1 MAGAAHGVNF
11 GRVHAIGDS
20 ITSGWEAT
28 YRGGYRGPLWD
39 LLRADGFS
47 VTPVGSRTVNGEN
60 LPAADRFHDG
70 WDGWRSDELMA
81 QMPTWLAASQADT
94 VLLMAGANNW
104 GEYGQPELTL
114 QRTRDILATVYQ
126 VRPNA
131 MVFMANIHDA
141 DPNGPTVP
149 GYTIHANHV
158 DTAVRAAVLEQ
169 QGLGRRQAVWRRG
182 RENRGE
188 AVRGRAERLAWDST
202 GLYAGGEGVLKAVNG
217 RNHGCNLEERGNA
230 TSSSAGGEG
239 LWPSGEQFR
248 RPNCIGRRSR

>member
-1 MAGAAHGVNF
+1 MMLRFVRFAGVAGTVLAMVGAAHGVNF

-131 MVFMANIHDA
+131 TVFMANIHDA

-149 GYTIHANHV
+149 WYTIHANHV

-169 QGLGRRQAVWRRG
+169 QGLGRRAFFVDVRSSINPLTDLNDFIHPNTQGYTKMAGAWHSAMVSAVPEPATLVALGVGALALLRR
-182 RENRGE
+182 RARG
-188 AVRGRAERLAWDST
+188 
-202 GLYAGGEGVLKAVNG
+202 
-217 RNHGCNLEERGNA
+217 
-230 TSSSAGGEG
+230 
-239 LWPSGEQFR
+239 
-248 RPNCIGRRSR
+248 